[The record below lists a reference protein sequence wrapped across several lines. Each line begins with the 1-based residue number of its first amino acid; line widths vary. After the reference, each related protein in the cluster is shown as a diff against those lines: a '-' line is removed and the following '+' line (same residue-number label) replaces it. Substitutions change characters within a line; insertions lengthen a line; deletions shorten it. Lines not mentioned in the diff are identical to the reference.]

1 MYLHCNTGKLMFGRK
16 DDRPEWEKMSDDGM
30 NKFLKFVL
38 FCVFAFFSYHFL
50 IAVIDRFFV

>member
-30 NKFLKFVL
+30 NKFLKL
-38 FCVFAFFSYHFL
+38 SL
-50 IAVIDRFFV
+50 IHI

>member
-1 MYLHCNTGKLMFGRK
+1 MFSRK

-38 FCVFAFFSYHFL
+38 FGSKEMIFVFFENFL
-50 IAVIDRFFV
+50 II